1 MDEFGW
7 LYFVDR
13 RGDTYR
19 WKGENVSAAE
29 TEAAVA
35 KAMAGAEVDVVA
47 YGVKVR
53 GKHMWTHF
61 PPSPLRTI
69 GT

>member
-35 KAMAGAEVDVVA
+35 KAMTGAAEVDVVA

-61 PPSPLRTI
+61 SFLYNHCQ
-69 GT
+69 